1 LGLFYESFTD
11 LLGFER
17 NSDEWKVMGLAAY
30 GQPTVDL
37 RRYGVVTT
45 DGYRVNGRLLSGLRR
60 RQLHY
65 LTQEMGARRDP
76 EAELTDRERDIAAS
90 VQMFTE
96 EALMAVV
103 RDAVRRTGCRR
114 LCLAGGVAMNSKA
127 NGRLLASGIVDE
139 VFVQPAA
146 TDDGTAVGAG
156 FAALLP
162 LGHSIGRAQLTDVYL
177 GPELTDEEIVHT
189 LDTCKVPYTVSEGAP
204 EIAARLIAD
213 GNVVAW
219 VQGRMEFGP
228 RALGNRSI
236 LGDPRDA
243 STRDRINESV
253 KYREPWR
260 PFAPSCLSETMGE
273 YFTPAATSP
282 FMILCFDVLSDRR
295 PVIPAVVHAD
305 NTSRVQTVDRNQNPP
320 YRRLIEEFARLT
332 GVPVVVN
339 TSFNLRGE
347 PIVCTPRDALRTF
360 WSSGMD
366 YLVMG
371 SCMVAKSPEG
381 MEQIRRLAAGEPAAV
396 T

>member
-1 LGLFYESFTD
+1 ME
-11 LLGFER
+11 
-17 NSDEWKVMGLAAY
+17 
-30 GQPTVDL
+30 
-37 RRYGVVTT
+37 
-45 DGYRVNGRLLSGLRR
+45 
-60 RQLHY
+60 
-65 LTQEMGARRDP
+65 
-76 EAELTDRERDIAAS
+76 
-90 VQMFTE
+90 
-96 EALMAVV
+96 
-103 RDAVRRTGCRR
+103 
-114 LCLAGGVAMNSKA
+114 
-127 NGRLLASGIVDE
+127 
-139 VFVQPAA
+139 
-146 TDDGTAVGAG
+146 
-156 FAALLP
+156 LP
-162 LGHSIGRAQLTDVYL
+162 LGRGLQRCSRSVARSGGHSFTDVYL
-177 GPELTDEEIVHT
+177 GPELTDEEIVRT

-213 GNVVAW
+213 GNIVAW

-236 LGDPRDA
+236 LGDPRHA

-273 YFTPAATSP
+273 YFTPSATSP
-282 FMILCFDVLSDRR
+282 FMILCFDVLNDRR

-371 SCMVAKSPEG
+371 SCVVAKSPEG
-381 MEQIRRLAAGEPAAV
+381 MEQIRRLAAGEPVVAGSH
-396 T
+396 